1 MIRRWL
7 QRMSR
12 WLPVTILLVLGG
24 CGTVPVKQVQPS
36 RPSAAFQ
43 VFFKQLEV
51 DAKAQGLRAE
61 NLRAAYPVED
71 FPYGPAPIDRVQV
84 ARSNQP
90 ELVQTF
96 TTYVTKIVSDPR
108 IAIGRE
114 QLVAHA
120 DTLERI
126 QDDYGVPA
134 EVLVALWGIESN
146 FGKNQGQERVIP
158 ALVTLAWESNRPTYF
173 RREALQALRVTE
185 QSGIAP
191 AELRGSWAGAMG
203 QCQFMPSNYLKL
215 GKDGDGDGRVD
226 IWDNI
231 DDVLASTA
239 NYLQQRGWQ
248 AGLPWRVEV
257 PTIPR
262 LKGVV
267 VNERGLS
274 APLGAKEWAKRGISD
289 TVLAHFSD
297 NVKLRWYQ
305 PEKNQAGMLLG
316 PNFDVILD
324 WNNSSYFAYSVL
336 TLADALA
343 VPPEPNDAKPKE

>member
-24 CGTVPVKQVQPS
+24 CGTVPVEHPQAT

-43 VFFKQLEV
+43 DFFRQLER
-51 DAKAQGLRAE
+51 DAKAEGLRAE
-61 NLRAAYPVED
+61 DLRAAYPAED
-71 FPYGPAPIDRVQV
+71 FPFGPAPIARVQV

-96 TTYVTKIVSDPR
+96 AGYVRSMVSAPR
-108 IAIGRE
+108 LAAGRE

-120 DTLERI
+120 DALQRI
-126 QDDYGVPA
+126 QADYGVPA

-146 FGKNQGQERVIP
+146 FGRNQGRERVIP
-158 ALVTLAWESNRPTYF
+158 ALVTLAWESNRPAYF
-173 RREALQALRVTE
+173 RREALQALRVADV
-185 QSGIAP
+185 SGIAP
-191 AELRGSWAGAMG
+191 ADLLGSWAGALG

-215 GKDGDGDGRVD
+215 GKDGNGDGRVD
-226 IWDNI
+226 IWHTV
-231 DDVLASTA
+231 DDVLASAA

-248 AGLPWRVEV
+248 AGVPWRVEV
-257 PTIPR
+257 PTAPR

-274 APLGAKEWAKRGISD
+274 APLGAKEWAGRGVP
-289 TVLAHFSD
+289 TEVLAKFPKTA
-297 NVKLRWYQ
+297 KLRWYQ
-305 PEKNQAGMLLG
+305 PEQNQAGMMLG
-316 PNFDVILD
+316 PNFDLILD
-324 WNNSSYFAYSVL
+324 WNNSSYFAFSVL

-343 VPPEPNDAKPKE
+343 VAPEPNDAEPKE